1 MPVKPL
7 SASTLKN
14 LMERIDNAAQGEIRS
29 LTPLSPTSIEI
40 RFSVQDVARGYDW
53 IDVVFRIDGVSD
65 AKLVS
70 DNVLRSLDMSE
81 GITVELT
88 PSNNALTIGS
98 YNGSPKEAPLYIIGS
113 SIVYEELP
121 YSGKKRNDTKN
132 HSFVMAPERCSI

>member
-7 SASTLKN
+7 SNSSLKP
-14 LMERIDNAAQGEIRS
+14 LLERIDFARQGEIRS

-53 IDVVFRIDGVSD
+53 IDVVFRVDGVND

-70 DNVLRSLDMSE
+70 DNVLVSLDMSE

-88 PSNNALTIGS
+88 ANSAALAIGS
-98 YNGSPKEAPLYIIGS
+98 YDGRCDEAPVYILGTSIG
-113 SIVYEELP
+113 YEELP
-121 YSGKKRNDTKN
+121 FSG
-132 HSFVMAPERCSI
+132 

>member
-14 LMERIDNAAQGEIRS
+14 LLERIDFARQGEIRS
-29 LTPLSPTSIEI
+29 LAPQSSTSIEI
-40 RFSVQDVARGYDW
+40 RFSVQDIARGYDW
-53 IDVVFRIDGVSD
+53 IDVMFRIDGVND

-88 PSNNALTIGS
+88 PNSAALAIGS
-98 YNGSPKEAPLYIIGS
+98 YFGRANEALFYILGTSIG
-113 SIVYEELP
+113 YEELP
-121 YSGKKRNDTKN
+121 FS
-132 HSFVMAPERCSI
+132 A